1 MKLDEQAAW
10 RARTI
15 TAMCSMTFT
24 GEEPGV
30 IGSALA
36 ELMAM
41 FLCNHKIPADP
52 EREADLR
59 AKLMAQWCE
68 TVWQLVAGLE
78 GGTETKQ

>member
-1 MKLDEQAAW
+1 MKLDEQVA
-10 RARTI
+10 RSRTI
-15 TAMCSMTFT
+15 TAMCSMAFT

-68 TVWQLVAGLE
+68 TVWQLVAVE

>member
-1 MKLDEQAAW
+1 M
-10 RARTI
+10 
-15 TAMCSMTFT
+15 AMCSMSFT

-41 FLCNHKIPADP
+41 FLCNHKIPTDP
-52 EREADLR
+52 GAEADLR
-59 AKLMAQWCE
+59 AKLLAQWCE
-68 TVWQLVAGLE
+68 TVWQLVAEHE